1 MKNLDLDFM
10 ALLMDKTGFPQE
22 AKASLL
28 ESARAME
35 DKGQAPALLEALDAF
50 YQNGFS
56 TKDAQPA
63 IDAMA
68 EKAALSPYTVWML
81 FLMQGAKRAKGDYE
95 KKGVGEDIFWA
106 TFSDLRYKALECK
119 ENHDVWGT
127 FVAFWY
133 PIFYSCDIVKLGR
146 LEYENRAYDGPAYEK
161 NGFSLRPGDKVKSI
175 HIPSSGEP
183 FNREAR
189 MDSYRQAYAFFK
201 EELGGGP
208 LFCVCHSWLLYP
220 EYKKILK
227 PGSNIVDFQ
236 SDFDII
242 KADAEEFGDAWRVF
256 GPQHTLPAADLP
268 EDTSMRRAF
277 KQHLLSGGTT
287 GEGLGILIFDG
298 EEIVNV

>member
-95 KKGVGEDIFWA
+95 KKGVGEEIFWA

-201 EELGGGP
+201 EEL
-208 LFCVCHSWLLYP
+208 
-220 EYKKILK
+220 
-227 PGSNIVDFQ
+227 
-236 SDFDII
+236 
-242 KADAEEFGDAWRVF
+242 
-256 GPQHTLPAADLP
+256 
-268 EDTSMRRAF
+268 
-277 KQHLLSGGTT
+277 
-287 GEGLGILIFDG
+287 
-298 EEIVNV
+298 